1 MRSLGESWA
10 EVAWERAGKGTWP
23 GFFIVLRRRAW
34 GTCVV
39 WISFTHQRRDL
50 VISLSWCG
58 HKGQR
63 DRIVLQAV
71 SHQRSS
77 GIRLLIV
84 LINPLPQNS
93 SPRWRLAFLSL
104 GFKANH
110 SGDYC
115 TGRGPTHDRDHA
127 LSCNTIL
134 LTAVGVDFPYCEAA
148 ARGEQVCEALTV
160 LRGWRIEQEKEIS
173 VWTSDDFFVVCLLI

>member
-10 EVAWERAGKGTWP
+10 EVAWERARKGTWP

-39 WISFTHQRRDL
+39 WISFTHQRRGL
-50 VISLSWCG
+50 VIRLSWCG

-115 TGRGPTHDRDHA
+115 TGRGPTHDRGPCPFPQHDFTN
-127 LSCNTIL
+127 SCGGGFSL
-134 LTAVGVDFPYCEAA
+134 LWSCSSGRASLWSSYIMQFSEVEG
-148 ARGEQVCEALTV
+148 
-160 LRGWRIEQEKEIS
+160 
-173 VWTSDDFFVVCLLI
+173 